1 MGIRK
6 YLPPLLSVKTTV
18 LTSPPET
25 RTREI
30 KLLGMTVYKN
40 EYDYYLI
47 EKEALQECRRR
58 CR

>member
-6 YLPPLLSVKTTV
+6 YLPPLLSVRTTV

-25 RTREI
+25 RTRTVKI
-30 KLLGMTVYKN
+30 LGFTVYKN

-47 EKEALQECRRR
+47 EKEALRNSR
-58 CR
+58 

>member
-6 YLPPLLSVKTTV
+6 YLPPLLSVRTTV

-25 RTREI
+25 RTRTI
-30 KLLGMTVYKN
+30 KIFGFTIYKN

-47 EKEALQECRRR
+47 EKEALQGCQK
-58 CR
+58 